1 VTAANQTARGQ
12 DPRDGARAGTAAEH
26 SPPCREHRNNNP
38 PVPTS
43 GLRHDT
49 PRAKPCRR
57 RPAAAGDEDGLT
69 PYYRGQEGLIRVT
82 ADNDDRAVLLEAAL
96 ALARRSWRVF
106 PLRPRDKRPAVRNWE
121 TRATADP
128 DRITRAWTAGPFN
141 IGIACGPSRLVV
153 IDLDRPKPG
162 AVPPPACRQRGIRDG
177 GDVLAMLCEALDQP
191 LPVDTYTVRTGSG
204 GTHLYFTTPAGVTL
218 RNTAGRLGWLI
229 DTRAAGGYVVASGSI
244 VAGRAYSAVVDVEAM
259 PLPCWL
265 TEQLTE
271 PEATPDPAASPVAA
285 GNPNAYA
292 AAALRSELD
301 RVLIAQ
307 EGSRNHTLN
316 AAAFALG
323 QLVGAGLLWR
333 QFAQD
338 ALTLAGLAIG
348 LPARECAATIR
359 SGLDSGQHT
368 PRQSASGQGPHQPAA

>member
-1 VTAANQTARGQ
+1 MTRDARSCAA
-12 DPRDGARAGTAAEH
+12 DGA
-26 SPPCREHRNNNP
+26 
-38 PVPTS
+38 
-43 GLRHDT
+43 
-49 PRAKPCRR
+49 
-57 RPAAAGDEDGLT
+57 AAAGDEEDGPM
-69 PYYRGQEGLIRVT
+69 PYHRGQEGLIRVT
-82 ADNDDRAVLLEAAL
+82 ADNDERAVLLEAAL
-96 ALARRSWRVF
+96 DLARRNWQVF

-128 DRITRAWTAGPFN
+128 DRITRAWSAGPFN

-162 AVPPPACRQRGIRDG
+162 AVPPPECRHRGVRDG
-177 GDVLAMLCEALDQP
+177 GEVLAMLCEALDQP
-191 LPVDTYTVRTGSG
+191 LPIDTYTVRTGSG

-244 VAGRAYSAVVDVEAM
+244 VAGRAYTALADVEAM
-259 PLPCWL
+259 QLPGWL

-271 PEATPDPAASPVAA
+271 PQPTPEHAAPPAAA

-292 AAALRSELD
+292 AAALRGELD

-307 EGSRNHTLN
+307 QGSRNHTLN

-323 QLVGAGLLWR
+323 QLVAAGLLRR

-348 LPARECAATIR
+348 LPSRECAATIR
-359 SGLDSGQHT
+359 SGLDSGQRS
-368 PRQSASGQGPHQPAA
+368 PRRNPSGHGPHQPAA

>member
-1 VTAANQTARGQ
+1 MTRDARSRAANG
-12 DPRDGARAGTAAEH
+12 
-26 SPPCREHRNNNP
+26 
-38 PVPTS
+38 
-43 GLRHDT
+43 
-49 PRAKPCRR
+49 
-57 RPAAAGDEDGLT
+57 PAAAGDEDGLT
-69 PYYRGQEGLIRVT
+69 LYHRGREGLIRVT

-96 ALARRSWRVF
+96 GLARRNWRVF
-106 PLRPRDKRPAVRNWE
+106 PLRPGDKRPAVRNWE

-128 DRITRAWTAGPFN
+128 ERITRAWTAGPFN

-204 GTHLYFTTPAGVTL
+204 GTHLYFTAPAGVAM

-229 DTRAAGGYVVASGSI
+229 DTRAAGGYVVACGST
-244 VAGRAYSAVVDVEAM
+244 VAGRTYSALADVEAM
-259 PLPCWL
+259 PLPGWL
-265 TEQLTE
+265 TDQLTE
-271 PEATPDPAASPVAA
+271 PEPTPDHAASPVAA

-292 AAALRSELD
+292 AAALRGELD

-323 QLVGAGLLWR
+323 QLVVAGLLRR

-348 LPARECAATIR
+348 LPSRECAATIR
-359 SGLDSGQHT
+359 SGLDAGQRS
-368 PRQSASGQGPHQPAA
+368 PRHNPGGHGPHQPAT